1 MNTVTSIREYVIM
14 RRYTLIGLCTLCIW
28 LMAGEGG
35 AQTVIRSTGYDVL
48 FRPNSGRTAALSEAG
63 VGLIGSGQAIFYNP
77 SGLAFMEGREAYL
90 TYVDWISGS
99 RNYVAGFAAN
109 VSGKGTFGL
118 SAVNLDNNNEN
129 ENEYAI
135 SGAYAFNITRRI
147 AAGATVEFVHHD
159 YSNAGELY
167 LEDGIFREYPDTTP
181 KYVHNFFVF
190 DVGAYSMGLQNLVM
204 ALSVHNLSA
213 GGLGKPEVLEL
224 PEIIRMG
231 VLIDVVSLTGMRPLP
246 HTLDLVLDVN
256 TEINFDEAVELNMGM
271 EYTYLYQ
278 AEGYSLGVS
287 LRGGRRSRG
296 SWSSANPITWGG
308 GLQFK
313 TTGGRGVKVDYA
325 RRSFNYRI
333 EDPRVHILSV
343 AFNF

>member
-1 MNTVTSIREYVIM
+1 M
-14 RRYTLIGLCTLCIW
+14 RRFILIGLCTLCIW
-28 LMAGEGG
+28 LIAGEGF
-35 AQTVIRSTGYDVL
+35 AQTVIISTGYDVL

-77 SGLAFMEGREAYL
+77 AGLAFMEGREAYF

-99 RNYVAGFAAN
+99 KNYVAGLAAN

-129 ENEYAI
+129 ESEYAI

-147 AAGATVEFVHHD
+147 AAGATVKLVHRD
-159 YSNAGELY
+159 YFKY
-167 LEDGIFREYPDTTP
+167 VRDGFFDEYPDTTQ

-190 DVGAYSMGLQNLVM
+190 DVGAYSVGVQNLVM
-204 ALSVHNLSA
+204 ALSVHNLSS
-213 GGLGKPEVLEL
+213 GGLGKPEELDL
-224 PEIIRMG
+224 PEIIRLG
-231 VLIDVVSLTGMRPLP
+231 LLIDVMSLTGMMPLP
-246 HTLDLVLDVN
+246 HTLDLVLNVN
-256 TEINFDEAVELNMGM
+256 TEINFDEPVELNMGI
-271 EYTYLYQ
+271 EYTYLYR
-278 AEGYSLGVS
+278 AADYSLGVS

-308 GLQFK
+308 GLRFK
-313 TTGGRGVKVDYA
+313 TAGGRGVKMDYA
-325 RRSFNYRI
+325 RKSFNYRI
-333 EDPRVHILSV
+333 EDPRVHIFSI

>member
-1 MNTVTSIREYVIM
+1 
-14 RRYTLIGLCTLCIW
+14 
-28 LMAGEGG
+28 
-35 AQTVIRSTGYDVL
+35 
-48 FRPNSGRTAALSEAG
+48 
-63 VGLIGSGQAIFYNP
+63 
-77 SGLAFMEGREAYL
+77 
-90 TYVDWISGS
+90 
-99 RNYVAGFAAN
+99 

>member
-1 MNTVTSIREYVIM
+1 MF
-14 RRYTLIGLCTLCIW
+14 L
-28 LMAGEGG
+28 
-35 AQTVIRSTGYDVL
+35 
-48 FRPNSGRTAALSEAG
+48 PNNGRTAALSEAG
-63 VGLIGSGQAIFYNP
+63 VGLIGSGKAILYN
-77 SGLAFMEGREAYL
+77 SAGLAFMEGREAYF

-99 RNYVAGFAAN
+99 RNYIAGVSTN
-109 VSGKGTFGL
+109 VPGKGTFGL
-118 SAVNLDNNNEN
+118 SAVTFDNNDEN
-129 ENEYAI
+129 DSEYAI
-135 SGAYAFNITRRI
+135 SGAYAFNITRRV
-147 AAGATVEFVHHD
+147 AAGTTAKLVHHD
-159 YSNAGELY
+159 YFKY
-167 LEDGIFREYPDTTP
+167 VQDGLFNEYPDTTQ

-190 DVGAYSMGLQNLVM
+190 DVGAYSVGLQNLVM
-204 ALSVHNLSA
+204 ALSVHNLST
-213 GGLGKPEVLEL
+213 GGLGKPEELEL
-224 PEIIRMG
+224 QEIIRLG

-278 AEGYSLGVS
+278 AAGYSLGVS

-343 AFNF
+343 VFNF

>member
-1 MNTVTSIREYVIM
+1 MKRCI
-14 RRYTLIGLCTLCIW
+14 LIGLCTLCVW
-28 LMAGEGG
+28 LIAGEGV
-35 AQTVIRSTGYDVL
+35 AQTVIRSTGYLVL
-48 FRPNSGRTAALSEAG
+48 SLPNNGRTTALSEAG
-63 VGLIGSGQAIFYNP
+63 VGLIGSGQAILYNP
-77 SGLAFMEGREAYL
+77 AGLAFMEGREAFF

-99 RNYVAGFAAN
+99 RNYIAGVSAN
-109 VSGKGTFGL
+109 VPGKGTFGL
-118 SAVNLDNNNEN
+118 SAVNFDNNDEN
-129 ENEYAI
+129 DSEYAI
-135 SGAYAFNITRRI
+135 SGAYAFNITRRV
-147 AAGATVEFVHHD
+147 AAGTTVKLVHHD
-159 YSNAGELY
+159 YFKY
-167 LEDGIFREYPDTTP
+167 VQDGFFNEYPDTTQ

-190 DVGAYSMGLQNLVM
+190 DVGAYSVGLQNLVM
-204 ALSVHNLSA
+204 ALSVHNLSS
-213 GGLGKPEVLEL
+213 GGLGKPEELDL

-231 VLIDVVSLTGMRPLP
+231 LLIDVISLTGMRPLP
-246 HTLDLVLDVN
+246 HTLDLVMDVN

-271 EYTYLYQ
+271 ESTYLYR
-278 AEGYSLGVS
+278 AAGYSLGVS

>member
-1 MNTVTSIREYVIM
+1 M

-28 LMAGEGG
+28 LIAGEGF
-35 AQTVIRSTGYDVL
+35 AQTVIISTGYDVL

-63 VGLIGSGQAIFYNP
+63 VGLIGSGQAVFYNP
-77 SGLAFMEGREAYL
+77 AGLAFIEGREAYL

-99 RNYVAGFAAN
+99 KNYVAGLAAN

-118 SAVNLDNNNEN
+118 SAVNLDNNDEN
-129 ENEYAI
+129 ESEYAI

-147 AAGATVEFVHHD
+147 AAGATVKLVHRD
-159 YSNAGELY
+159 YFKY
-167 LEDGIFREYPDTTP
+167 VRDGFFDEYPDTTQ

-190 DVGAYSMGLQNLVM
+190 DVGAYSVGVQNLVM
-204 ALSVHNLSA
+204 ALSVHNLSS
-213 GGLGKPEVLEL
+213 GGLGKPEEL
-224 PEIIRMG
+224 DIPEIIRMG
-231 VLIDVVSLTGMRPLP
+231 WLIDVMSLTGMMPLP

-271 EYTYLYQ
+271 EYTYLYR
-278 AEGYSLGVS
+278 AASYSLGVS

-313 TTGGRGVKVDYA
+313 TNGGRGVKVDYA
-325 RRSFNYRI
+325 RKSFNYRI
-333 EDPRVHILSV
+333 EDPQVHIFSV

>member
-1 MNTVTSIREYVIM
+1 M
-14 RRYTLIGLCTLCIW
+14 
-28 LMAGEGG
+28 
-35 AQTVIRSTGYDVL
+35 
-48 FRPNSGRTAALSEAG
+48 
-63 VGLIGSGQAIFYNP
+63 
-77 SGLAFMEGREAYL
+77 
-90 TYVDWISGS
+90 
-99 RNYVAGFAAN
+99 
-109 VSGKGTFGL
+109 
-118 SAVNLDNNNEN
+118 
-129 ENEYAI
+129 
-135 SGAYAFNITRRI
+135 
-147 AAGATVEFVHHD
+147 
-159 YSNAGELY
+159 
-167 LEDGIFREYPDTTP
+167 FREYPDTTQ

-190 DVGAYSMGLQNLVM
+190 DVGTYSVGIQNLVM

-213 GGLGKPEVLEL
+213 GGLGKPEELEL
-224 PEIIRMG
+224 PEIIRLG

-271 EYTYLYQ
+271 EYTYLYR
-278 AEGYSLGVS
+278 AAGYSLGVS

-343 AFNF
+343 AFIF